1 MWLGASSQAPAYIY
15 ATATA
20 LHGVVSEFHPI
31 CLAFAFG
38 GKGSLIL
45 GTHRA
50 DTVSVVAVAAV
61 VRAMVVAVEATAA
74 GVVGATRVE

>member
-1 MWLGASSQAPAYIY
+1 MWLGASSQAPAYIS

-38 GKGSLIL
+38 GKGCLNL

-50 DTVSVVAVAAV
+50 DTVSVVAVVVVVRVMVAAV
-61 VRAMVVAVEATAA
+61 EVTVA
-74 GVVGATRVE
+74 GVVGVTRVE

>member
-38 GKGSLIL
+38 GKGCLIL

-50 DTVSVVAVAAV
+50 DTVPVAAV
-61 VRAMVVAVEATAA
+61 VAAVRAMVAAAEVTVA
-74 GVVGATRVE
+74 GVAGVTRVE